1 MPKKKPG
8 MTPEEQS
15 RKFIEEVERLIEA
28 GELDP
33 AEADE
38 ALNELVSW
46 AAAHPEKQK

>member
-15 RKFIEEVERLIEA
+15 RKFKEEAEKLIAA

-33 AEADE
+33 TEAEKRMDQ
-38 ALNELVSW
+38 LVRK
-46 AAAHPEKQK
+46 AQAKDH